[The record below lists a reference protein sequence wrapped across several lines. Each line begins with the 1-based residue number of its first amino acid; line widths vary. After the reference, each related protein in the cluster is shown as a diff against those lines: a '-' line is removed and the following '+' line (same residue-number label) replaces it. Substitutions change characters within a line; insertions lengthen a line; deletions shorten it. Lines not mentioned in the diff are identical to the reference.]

1 MSMRRAL
8 GIASVMLACFAF
20 AGWFSERPT
29 WLDSTGGDATAVLM
43 GSIAPDFKLKALS
56 GKEVNLSGYRGQKTE
71 DSGSVILGYLVRSLP
86 PGDAFD

>member
-1 MSMRRAL
+1 MRRAL

-29 WLDSTGGDATAVLM
+29 WLDSTGGDGTAV
-43 GSIAPDFKLKALS
+43 APDFKLKALS
-56 GKEVNLSGYRGQKTE
+56 GQEVNLSGYRGQKTE
-71 DSGSVILGYLVRSLP
+71 DSGSVILGHLVRSLP